1 MFDPHSADHRGGL
14 ADRLR
19 AQWPGLTAA
28 DLDPL
33 PMKGV
38 AHDHLALHALGLVV
52 RVPRLSQ
59 WSMPAEAALA
69 YQAEGFRRLAPSGVT
84 PGLQAVLPPDTLLPR
99 GALVVDFVAGRA
111 PRLPDEL
118 PALARTLAAIH
129 RVPTIPPRRRP
140 PLADHAPNPIAATVG
155 LLDNHAGFLDDGVP
169 PDVARLLRD
178 ELAWAHDL
186 ARAAENA
193 AVSAPITLVATDT
206 HPGNFLVGADGIA
219 RFVDLEKTLYGLPA
233 IDLAHATLYTSTQWD
248 REVMVTLDADDLQ
261 RFHGAYAAAVGP
273 AAWAR
278 LEPWIVPAR
287 RLTWLRTTLWAVRW
301 RALAASDPDWSSDR
315 VAPALIAHIQGRVA
329 DFTAPETI
337 ARMHAELA
345 SQSATI

>member
-1 MFDPHSADHRGGL
+1 MFDPHSADHRAGL
-14 ADRLR
+14 ADRLN
-19 AQWPGLTAA
+19 AQWPGLAAA
-28 DLDPL
+28 DLVPL

-38 AHDHLALHALGLVV
+38 AHDHLALAGRDLVV

-69 YQAEGFRRLAPSGVT
+69 YQAEGFRRVAPSGVT
-84 PGLQAVLPPDTLLPR
+84 PDLHAVLPPVDLLPR
-99 GALVVDFVAGRA
+99 GALVVDFVEGRA

-140 PLADHAPNPIAATVG
+140 PLADHAPNPIAATVS
-155 LLDNHAGFLDDGVP
+155 LLDNHARFLDEGVAP
-169 PDVARLLRD
+169 AIAAMLRD
-178 ELAWAHDL
+178 DLAWAHGL
-186 ARAAENA
+186 AREAEAAP
-193 AVSAPITLVATDT
+193 VSAPITLVTTDT
-206 HPGNFLVGADGIA
+206 HPGNFLVGSDGVA
-219 RFVDLEKTLYGLPA
+219 RFVDLEKVLYGLPA

-248 REVMVTLDADDLQ
+248 REVMATLDEGDLQ

-315 VAPALIAHIQGRVA
+315 IDPSLIAHIQSRVA

-337 ARMHAELA
+337 VRMRAELA
-345 SQSATI
+345 P

>member
-1 MFDPHSADHRGGL
+1 LFDPHAAGDRAGL

-19 AQWPGLTAA
+19 AQWPDLDAA
-28 DLDPL
+28 DLVPMA
-33 PMKGV
+33 MKGV
-38 AHDHLALHALGLVV
+38 AHDHLSIARLDLVV

-84 PGLQAVLPPDTLLPR
+84 PTLHAVLPPDDLLPR

-140 PLADHAPNPIAATVG
+140 PLADHAPNPIASTVA
-155 LLDNHAGFLDDGVP
+155 LLDSHARFLDDGVA
-169 PDVARLLRD
+169 PDIARLLKE
-178 ELAWAHDL
+178 ELAWAQEL
-186 ARAAENA
+186 ARTAESA

-206 HPGNFLVGADGIA
+206 HPGNFLVGPDGIA
-219 RFVDLEKTLYGLPA
+219 RFVDLEKVLYGLPA
-233 IDLAHATLYTSTQWD
+233 IDLAHATLYTSTRWD
-248 REVMVTLDADDLQ
+248 REVMAVLDEGDQQ

-273 AAWAR
+273 APWAR
-278 LEPWIVPAR
+278 LEPWIGPAR
-287 RLTWLRTTLWAVRW
+287 RLTCQRTTLLAVRW
-301 RALAASDPDWSSDR
+301 
-315 VAPALIAHIQGRVA
+315 
-329 DFTAPETI
+329 
-337 ARMHAELA
+337 
-345 SQSATI
+345 

>member
-1 MFDPHSADHRGGL
+1 MFDLHSADHRAGL

-19 AQWPGLTAA
+19 AQWPTLAAA
-28 DLDPL
+28 DLVPL

-38 AHDHLALHALGLVV
+38 AHDHLALQGLGLVA

-69 YQAEGFRRLAPSGVT
+69 YQAEGFRRVAPSGVT
-84 PGLQAVLPPDTLLPR
+84 PNLHAVLPPDDLLPR
-99 GALVVDFVAGRA
+99 GALVVDFVTGRA

-129 RVPTIPPRRRP
+129 QVPTIPPRRRP
-140 PLADHAPNPIAATVG
+140 PLADHAPNPIACTVA
-155 LLDNHAGFLDDGVP
+155 LLDNHARFLDDGVA
-169 PDVARLLRD
+169 PDVARLLKG
-178 ELAWAHDL
+178 ELAWAHEL
-186 ARAAENA
+186 ARTAENA

-206 HPGNFLVGADGIA
+206 HPGNFLVGADGVA
-219 RFVDLEKTLYGLPA
+219 RFVDLEKALYGLPA

-248 REVMVTLDADDLQ
+248 REVMATLDAGDLQ
-261 RFHGAYAAAVGP
+261 RFHGAYAVAVGP

-278 LEPWIVPAR
+278 LEPWIGPAR
-287 RLTWLRTTLWAVRW
+287 RLTWLRTTLWAIRW

-315 VAPALIAHIQGRVA
+315 IDPSLIAHIQARVA
-329 DFTAPETI
+329 DFTARETI
-337 ARMHAELA
+337 DRMHAELA
-345 SQSATI
+345 A

>member
-1 MFDPHSADHRGGL
+1 LFDPHAAGARAGL

-19 AQWPGLTAA
+19 AHWP
-28 DLDPL
+28 DLDGAELVPL

-38 AHDHLALHALGLVV
+38 AHDHLALPERGLIV

-59 WSMPAEAALA
+59 WSLPAAAALA
-69 YQAEGFRRLAPSGVT
+69 SQAEGFRRLAASGVT
-84 PGLQAVLPPDTLLPR
+84 PNLQAVLPPDDLLPR
-99 GALVVDFVAGRA
+99 GALVVDLVAGRA
-111 PRLPDEL
+111 PRLPDAL

-140 PLADHAPNPIAATVG
+140 PLADHAPNPIACTVA
-155 LLDNHAGFLDDGVP
+155 LLDHHAGFLEGGVA
-169 PDVARLLRD
+169 PDIARLLRQ
-178 ELAWAHDL
+178 ELDWAHDL
-186 ARAAENA
+186 ARTAEHA

-206 HPGNFLVGADGIA
+206 HPGNFLVGADGVA
-219 RFVDLEKTLYGLPA
+219 RFVDLEKVLYGLPA

-248 REVMVTLDADDLQ
+248 REVMATLNADDLR

-278 LEPWIVPAR
+278 LEPWIASAR

-315 VAPALIAHIQGRVA
+315 IDPTLIAHIQARVA
-329 DFTAPETI
+329 DFTAADTI
-337 ARMHAELA
+337 DRMRAELV
-345 SQSATI
+345 T

>member
-1 MFDPHSADHRGGL
+1 
-14 ADRLR
+14 
-19 AQWPGLTAA
+19 
-28 DLDPL
+28 
-33 PMKGV
+33 MKGV
-38 AHDHLALHALGLVV
+38 AHDHLALAGRGLVV

-69 YQAEGFRRLAPSGVT
+69 YQAEGFRRVAPSGVT
-84 PGLQAVLPPDTLLPR
+84 PNLHAVLPPDDLLPR
-99 GALVVDFVAGRA
+99 GALVVDFVEGRA

-140 PLADHAPNPIAATVG
+140 PLADHAPNPIAATVS
-155 LLDNHAGFLDDGVP
+155 LLDNHARFLDEGVAP
-169 PDVARLLRD
+169 AIAAMLKDD
-178 ELAWAHDL
+178 LAWAHEL
-186 ARAAENA
+186 AREAENA

-206 HPGNFLVGADGIA
+206 HPGNFLVGSDGVA

-248 REVMVTLDADDLQ
+248 REVMATLDAGDLQ

-301 RALAASDPDWSSDR
+301 RALAATDPDWSSDR
-315 VAPALIAHIQGRVA
+315 IDPTLIAHIQARVA

-337 ARMHAELA
+337 ARMRAELTA
-345 SQSATI
+345 

>member
-1 MFDPHSADHRGGL
+1 MFDPQAAGDRAGL

-19 AQWPGLTAA
+19 AHWPDLSAA
-28 DLDPL
+28 ELVPL

-38 AHDHLALHALGLVV
+38 AHDHLALPERGLVV

-69 YQAEGFRRLAPSGVT
+69 YQAEGFRRLAPGGVT
-84 PGLQAVLPPDTLLPR
+84 PNLHAVLPPDELLPR
-99 GALVVDFVAGRA
+99 GALVVDLIEGRA

-129 RVPTIPPRRRP
+129 LVPTIPPRRRP
-140 PLADHAPNPIAATVG
+140 PLADHAPNPIACTVA
-155 LLDNHAGFLDDGVP
+155 LLDNHAGFLDAGVA
-169 PDVARLLRD
+169 PDIARLLRD

-186 ARAAENA
+186 ARTAENA

-206 HPGNFLVGADGIA
+206 HPGNFLVGADGVA
-219 RFVDLEKTLYGLPA
+219 RFVDLEKVLYGLPA
-233 IDLAHATLYTSTQWD
+233 IDLAHATLHTSTQWD
-248 REVMVTLDADDLQ
+248 REVMATLDAGDLQ
-261 RFHGAYAAAVGP
+261 RFHGAYAVAVGP

-315 VAPALIAHIQGRVA
+315 IDPTLIAHIRARVA
-329 DFTAPETI
+329 DFTSPETI
-337 ARMHAELA
+337 GRMRAELA
-345 SQSATI
+345 S

>member
-1 MFDPHSADHRGGL
+1 MFDPHSTEHRAGL
-14 ADRLR
+14 ADRLK
-19 AQWPGLTAA
+19 AQWPGLAA
-28 DLDPL
+28 RDLVPL

-38 AHDHLALHALGLVV
+38 AHDHLAIAGQGLIV

-59 WSMPAEAALA
+59 WSMPAEAALE
-69 YQAEGFRRLAPSGVT
+69 YQAEGFRRVAPSGVT
-84 PGLQAVLPPDTLLPR
+84 PILHAVLPPDDLLPR
-99 GALVVDFVAGRA
+99 GALVVDFVEGRA

-140 PLADHAPNPIAATVG
+140 PLADHAPNPIAATVS
-155 LLDNHAGFLDDGVP
+155 LLDNHARFLDDGVAP
-169 PDVARLLRD
+169 RIAHMLKD

-186 ARAAENA
+186 ARAAEA
-193 AVSAPITLVATDT
+193 SPVSAPITLVATDT
-206 HPGNFLVGADGIA
+206 HPGNFLVGSDGVA
-219 RFVDLEKTLYGLPA
+219 RFVDLEKVLYGLPA

-248 REVMVTLDADDLQ
+248 REVMATLDAGDLQ

-315 VAPALIAHIQGRVA
+315 IDPSLIAHIQSRVA
-329 DFTAPETI
+329 DFTAAETI
-337 ARMHAELA
+337 ARMRSELT
-345 SQSATI
+345 S

>member
-1 MFDPHSADHRGGL
+1 MFDPRATDHRAGL
-14 ADRLR
+14 AERLQ
-19 AQWPGLTAA
+19 AHWPELTAG
-28 DLDPL
+28 DLVPL

-38 AHDHLALHALGLVV
+38 AHDHLAAPRLGLAV

-69 YQAEGFRRLAPSGVT
+69 YQAEGFRRAAPSGVT
-84 PGLQAVLPPDTLLPR
+84 PGLHVVLPPDDLLPR
-99 GALVVDFVAGRA
+99 GALVVDFIEGRT

-118 PALARTLAAIH
+118 PALARSLASIH

-155 LLDNHAGFLDDGVP
+155 LLDNHARFLDGGVA

-186 ARAAENA
+186 ARTAENA
-193 AVSAPITLVATDT
+193 PVSAPITLVATDT
-206 HPGNFLVGADGIA
+206 HPGNFLVGTDGVA

-248 REVMVTLDADDLQ
+248 REVMVTLGAGDLQ
-261 RFHGAYAAAVGP
+261 RFHEAYATAVGP
-273 AAWAR
+273 VAWAR
-278 LEPWIVPAR
+278 LEPWIAPTR

-315 VAPALIAHIQGRVA
+315 VEPSLIAHIQARVA
-329 DFTAPETI
+329 DFTSPETI
-337 ARMHAELA
+337 RRMRAELA
-345 SQSATI
+345 V

>member
-1 MFDPHSADHRGGL
+1 MFDPYAAGDRAGL

-19 AQWPGLTAA
+19 VQWPDLGGA
-28 DLDPL
+28 DLVPL

-38 AHDHLALHALGLVV
+38 AHDHLALCERGLVV

-59 WSMPAEAALA
+59 WSMPAAAALA
-69 YQAEGFRRLAPSGVT
+69 YQAEGFRRVAPSGVT
-84 PGLQAVLPPDTLLPR
+84 PRLHAVLPPDDLLPR
-99 GALVVDFVAGRA
+99 GALVVDLIEGRA

-118 PALARTLAAIH
+118 PALARTLSAIH
-129 RVPTIPPRRRP
+129 LVPTIPPRRRP
-140 PLADHAPNPIAATVG
+140 PLADHAPNPIASTVA
-155 LLDNHAGFLDDGVP
+155 LLDTHAGFLEAGVA
-169 PDVARLLRD
+169 PDIARLLRG

-186 ARAAENA
+186 ARTAEQA

-206 HPGNFLVGADGIA
+206 HPGNFLVGSDGVA
-219 RFVDLEKTLYGLPA
+219 RFVDLEKVLYGLPA

-248 REVMVTLDADDLQ
+248 REVMATLDAGDLQ
-261 RFHGAYAAAVGP
+261 RFHGAYAVAVGP

-315 VAPALIAHIQGRVA
+315 IDPTLIAHIQARVA
-329 DFTAPETI
+329 DFTSADTI
-337 ARMHAELA
+337 GRMCAELA
-345 SQSATI
+345 S

>member
-1 MFDPHSADHRGGL
+1 
-14 ADRLR
+14 
-19 AQWPGLTAA
+19 
-28 DLDPL
+28 
-33 PMKGV
+33 MKGV
-38 AHDHLALHALGLVV
+38 AHDHLALDRLGLVV

-69 YQAEGFRRLAPSGVT
+69 YQAEGFRRAAASGVT
-84 PGLQAVLPPDTLLPR
+84 PALHATLPPDDLLPR

-111 PRLPDEL
+111 PRLPEEL

-140 PLADHAPNPIAATVG
+140 PLGDHAPNPIAATVS
-155 LLDNHAGFLDDGVP
+155 LLDNHARFLDGGVEP
-169 PDVARLLRD
+169 TIARSLRD
-178 ELAWAHDL
+178 ELAWANGL
-186 ARAAENA
+186 AREAENA
-193 AVSAPITLVATDT
+193 PVSAPVTLVATDT
-206 HPGNFLVGADGIA
+206 HPGNFLVGADGVA
-219 RFVDLEKTLYGLPA
+219 RFVDLEKALYGLPA

-248 REVMVTLDADDLQ
+248 REVMAVLDAGDLQ
-261 RFHGAYAAAVGP
+261 RFHGAYAVAVGA

-287 RLTWLRTTLWAVRW
+287 RLTWLRTTLWAIRW

-315 VAPALIAHIQGRVA
+315 IDPTLIAHIQARVA

-337 ARMHAELA
+337 ARMQAELA
-345 SQSATI
+345 L

>member
-1 MFDPHSADHRGGL
+1 MFDPHSVPHRAGL

-19 AQWPGLTAA
+19 GQWPGLAAA
-28 DLDPL
+28 DLVPL

-38 AHDHLALHALGLVV
+38 AHDHLAIAGQGLVV

-69 YQAEGFRRLAPSGVT
+69 YQAEGFRRIAPSGVT
-84 PGLQAVLPPDTLLPR
+84 PNLHAVLPPDDLLPR
-99 GALVVDFVAGRA
+99 GALVVDFVEGRA

-140 PLADHAPNPIAATVG
+140 PLADHAPNPIAATVS
-155 LLDNHAGFLDDGVP
+155 LLDNHARFLDGGVAP
-169 PDVARLLRD
+169 EIAAMLKDD
-178 ELAWAHDL
+178 LAWAHDL
-186 ARAAENA
+186 ARDAENA
-193 AVSAPITLVATDT
+193 PVSAPITLVATDT
-206 HPGNFLVGADGIA
+206 HPGNFLVGPDGVA
-219 RFVDLEKTLYGLPA
+219 RFVDLEKALYGLPA

-248 REVMVTLDADDLQ
+248 REVMATLNAGDLQ
-261 RFHGAYAAAVGP
+261 RFHDAYADAVGP

-278 LEPWIVPAR
+278 LVPWVAPAR

-301 RALAASDPDWSSDR
+301 RTLAASDPDWSSDR
-315 VAPALIAHIQGRVA
+315 IDPTLIAHIQARVA

-337 ARMHAELA
+337 ARMRAEL
-345 SQSATI
+345 TL

>member
-1 MFDPHSADHRGGL
+1 LFNLHSADHRAGL

-19 AQWPGLTAA
+19 AHWPGLTAA
-28 DLDPL
+28 DLVPL

-38 AHDHLALHALGLVV
+38 GHDHLALHGLGLVV

-69 YQAEGFRRLAPSGVT
+69 YQAEGFRRVAPSGVT
-84 PGLQAVLPPDTLLPR
+84 PNLHAVLPPDDLLPR
-99 GALVVDFVAGRA
+99 GALVVDFVDGRA

-140 PLADHAPNPIAATVG
+140 PLADHAPNPIASTVA
-155 LLDNHAGFLDDGVP
+155 LLDNHARFLDDGVA
-169 PDVARLLRD
+169 PDVAHLLKA
-178 ELAWAHDL
+178 ELAWAHEL
-186 ARAAENA
+186 ARMAENA

-206 HPGNFLVGADGIA
+206 HPGNFLIGTDGVA

-248 REVMVTLDADDLQ
+248 REVMAVLDAGDLQ
-261 RFHGAYAAAVGP
+261 HFHGTYAVSVGP

-287 RLTWLRTTLWAVRW
+287 RLTWLRTTLWAIRW

-315 VAPALIAHIQGRVA
+315 IDPSLIAHIQARVA
-329 DFTAPETI
+329 DFTAPETV

-345 SQSATI
+345 L